1 MFQMEKAGRLPKLPK
16 DQVRPKIVTGLEAL
30 GRSTDLQR
38 LNTFIQQIAPFGES
52 GLGTLNIGEYIKR
65 IGSSLGVDMNGLI
78 KSDEQLAQEAQLA
91 QEQALQAQ
99 VAPQVAKEGMGMVRD
114 SVKETQRNNNQEN

>member
-1 MFQMEKAGRLPKLPK
+1 
-16 DQVRPKIVTGLEAL
+16 
-30 GRSTDLQR
+30 
-38 LNTFIQQIAPFGES
+38 
-52 GLGTLNIGEYIKR
+52 
-65 IGSSLGVDMNGLI
+65 MNGLI

-114 SVKETQRNNNQEN
+114 SVKETQKNNNQEN